1 MCFLIYPFC
10 NDSLDCSL
18 LPAEL
23 KYTPYRADQLNE
35 LVYHYKS
42 FRPCHRREQSGGR
55 CLKKAYNC
63 PFADC
68 QCVCM
73 EPCSEQLSQQEYC
86 DQLAQLRGVTPLPL
100 SVDGKTP
107 VGHWEAERVQF
118 SAASPSKPM
127 LTNGQIAAER
137 QQALLRGMER
147 MSPSARVQCE
157 KIQNNLWEL
166 YSTRCLLQKH
176 TSETDITETSQVHH
190 YRAKIE
196 RCKRFLSITESEA
209 LSPHSKRTRQSSGH
223 SS

>member
-10 NDSLDCSL
+10 NDNLDCRL
-18 LPAEL
+18 LPAKL
-23 KYTPYRADQLNE
+23 KYTPYHADQLNE
-35 LVYHYKS
+35 LVYHYES

-63 PFADC
+63 LFVDC
-68 QCVCM
+68 RCVRM

-86 DQLAQLRGVTPLPL
+86 DQLAQLRGITPLPL

-118 SAASPSKPM
+118 SAASPSKPV

-147 MSPSARVQCE
+147 MLPSARVQCE
-157 KIQNNLWEL
+157 KIQNNLREL
-166 YSTRCLLQKH
+166 YSTQRLLQKH
-176 TSETDITETSQVHH
+176 TSETDITETSQVRH
-190 YRAKIE
+190 YHAKIE
-196 RCKRFLSITESEA
+196 RCKHFLSITESEA
-209 LSPHSKRTRQSSGH
+209 LSPRLKRTR
-223 SS
+223 